1 MSGEKSHFFG
11 ANPYSKGGVGRGNGC
26 GVPTPVDKKQLQLIH
41 IAKTQLALDDETYR
55 ETLQYRYN
63 VSSAKDLTYN
73 QASNFIGF
81 LSEKGFKFKKKSCTL
96 KAKKADN
103 LIELATPAQHRLIDV
118 LKNNIVWKYEN
129 GYELYIQKRLKINKV
144 ITKSDAFKVINALKG
159 LLGINTKIIELQAL
173 PFPWNPETKWFN
185 NSNWAW
191 FFDISKSRLVKLN
204 VYGEEVV

>member
-1 MSGEKSHFFG
+1 M
-11 ANPYSKGGVGRGNGC
+11 
-26 GVPTPVDKKQLQLIH
+26 
-41 IAKTQLALDDETYR
+41 
-55 ETLQYRYN
+55 
-63 VSSAKDLTYN
+63 
-73 QASNFIGF
+73 
-81 LSEKGFKFKKKSCTL
+81 
-96 KAKKADN
+96 
-103 LIELATPAQHRLIDV
+103 

-159 LLGINTKIIELQAL
+159 LLGINTKIIELQPL

-185 NSNWAW
+185 NSNWSW

>member
-1 MSGEKSHFFG
+1 MKKN
-11 ANPYSKGGVGRGNGC
+11 A
-26 GVPTPVDKKQLQLIH
+26 DKKQLQLIH

-63 VSSAKDLTYN
+63 VSSSKDLTYN

-81 LSEKGFKFKKKSCTL
+81 LSEKGFKFKKKSRTL

-103 LIELATPAQHRLIDV
+103 IIELATSAQHRLIDV
-118 LKNNIVWKYEN
+118 LKNNIVWKYDN

-144 ITKSDAFKVINALKG
+144 ITKQDAFKVINALKG
-159 LLGINTKIIELQAL
+159 MLGITTKIIELQAL
-173 PFPWNPETKWFN
+173 PFPWNPDIKWFN
-185 NSNWAW
+185 KLDWAW
-191 FFDISKSRLVKLN
+191 FFDISKSRLIKLN

>member
-1 MSGEKSHFFG
+1 MKKN
-11 ANPYSKGGVGRGNGC
+11 A
-26 GVPTPVDKKQLQLIH
+26 DKKQLQLIH

-63 VSSAKDLTYN
+63 VSSSKDLTYN

-81 LSEKGFKFKKKSCTL
+81 LSEKGFKFKKKSRTL

-103 LIELATPAQHRLIDV
+103 VIELATPAQHRLIDV
-118 LKNNIVWKYEN
+118 LKNNIVWKVEN

-159 LLGINTKIIELQAL
+159 MLGINTKIIELQAL

-185 NSNWAW
+185 NLGWAW

-204 VYGEEVV
+204 VYGKEVV